1 VNSNLFSRIGVKS
14 SLMILCMLAGASAAT
29 ARQEVQKDDQ
39 DAPRMSVAEL
49 LSRLEKHAPVV
60 IVDARSEG
68 SWEGSDKQIK
78 GSIRIP
84 VDQIEARMS
93 DLPKDKEIIFY
104 CS

>member
-1 VNSNLFSRIGVKS
+1 
-14 SLMILCMLAGASAAT
+14 MILCMLAGASTAT
-29 ARQEVQKDDQ
+29 ARQEVHKDDQ

-78 GSIRIP
+78 GSVRIP
-84 VDQIEARMS
+84 VDQIESRMS

>member
-1 VNSNLFSRIGVKS
+1 
-14 SLMILCMLAGASAAT
+14 
-29 ARQEVQKDDQ
+29 
-39 DAPRMSVAEL
+39 MSVAEL

-78 GSIRIP
+78 GSVRIP
-84 VDQIEARMS
+84 VDQIESRMS

>member
-1 VNSNLFSRIGVKS
+1 MNSNLFSRRGVKS
-14 SLMILCMLAGASAAT
+14 SLMILFMLAGASAAT
-29 ARQEVQKDDQ
+29 ARQEVRKDDQ

-78 GSIRIP
+78 GSVRIP
-84 VDQIEARMS
+84 VDQIEARMG